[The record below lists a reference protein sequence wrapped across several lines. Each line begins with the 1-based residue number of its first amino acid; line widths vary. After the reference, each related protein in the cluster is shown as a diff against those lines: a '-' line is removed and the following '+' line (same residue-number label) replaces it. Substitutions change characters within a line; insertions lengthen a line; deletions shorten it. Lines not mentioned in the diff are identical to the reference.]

1 MGIVDKSLVG
11 RYEPEEIDIFHIN
24 DIQKKLIEKYL
35 SDFADMEK
43 IEELEE
49 LCKNDI
55 QKNIIKGI
63 TRFKINLS

>member
-1 MGIVDKSLVG
+1 MG

-43 IEELEE
+43 IEELEK

>member
-1 MGIVDKSLVG
+1 MG